1 MLVTR
6 RLKVAL
12 ETSAQAWD
20 APTSCSFFLGA
31 DWRKVNQDF
40 LSLHSPSDWMLI
52 YKMQK
57 HICQIFKDNLVIFF
71 RLLRVFLHKNNMVV
85 LLILLHSTC
94 TAWLSQHF
102 VCYKTVPLQY
112 SVLQIWFSG
121 CTERERE
128 VRQLY
133 FVSLSMLK
141 WCPSQG
147 KQHHLQGRNYA
158 AILQHSQEAAC
169 RPRCS
174 LRISIL
180 LKPLTHTHR
189 GPANMQTQH
198 FKTRTGIFKI
208 QVLAFTSFG
217 VHSSSNLRGHS
228 QKSTCVTASLSR
240 CHVRNLYLISN
251 T

>member
-57 HICQIFKDNLVIFF
+57 HICQIFKDNFVIFLGF
-71 RLLRVFLHKNNMVV
+71 WGVFLHKDNMVV

-121 CTERERE
+121 CTERERGE
-128 VRQLY
+128 AAVLC
-133 FVSLSMLK
+133 VSL
-141 WCPSQG
+141 
-147 KQHHLQGRNYA
+147 YA
-158 AILQHSQEAAC
+158 
-169 RPRCS
+169 
-174 LRISIL
+174 
-180 LKPLTHTHR
+180 
-189 GPANMQTQH
+189 
-198 FKTRTGIFKI
+198 
-208 QVLAFTSFG
+208 QVMS
-217 VHSSSNLRGHS
+217 
-228 QKSTCVTASLSR
+228 KSR
-240 CHVRNLYLISN
+240 
-251 T
+251 

>member
-57 HICQIFKDNLVIFF
+57 HICQIFKDNLIIFLGF
-71 RLLRVFLHKNNMVV
+71 WGFFCIKITWLSCLFY
-85 LLILLHSTC
+85 C
-94 TAWLSQHF
+94 TAPAQHDSASTSSVTKLFPCSTLCCRFGSQAA
-102 VCYKTVPLQY
+102 L
-112 SVLQIWFSG
+112 
-121 CTERERE
+121 RERE